1 MVYYKLILN
10 DKRSKADQIYPVVIR
25 VTSNR
30 VSTTVSTGI
39 RVHLNEWDNVKGLIK
54 SANPNWQVMNHQLLD
69 FYNKVQRAIIRLQD
83 ENDFSFENLKIKL
96 TEPKSPIKSQQNT
109 SFNEF
114 VEQTIKELHES
125 NKSGNALVY
134 QASWN
139 RLLSFIGNRKLSFIE
154 VDYTLLEAFKGHLL
168 KDNVKTNTISNYF
181 RTIRAIYNRGIKA
194 KHIDR
199 CHYPF
204 HDIAIK
210 SEKTLKRAVNIQDIG
225 KLSTLALKRETSAW
239 HSRNYC
245 MLSFSLIG
253 ISFTDLAYLKPSDI
267 QKGRLI
273 YRRRKTHKLYNIKLT
288 DIAKSLLDIYKGR
301 NTKYLLPVLPPSI
314 IEDSLEAH
322 KVIKQFIKTTNKYL
336 KNMSKELDLD
346 KITTYVTRHTWAT
359 TAKRMGYSNE
369 LIAEALGHEYGN
381 KITNIYLDSF
391 DQSVIDELNEK
402 VLKSL
407 E

>member
-39 RVHLNEWDNVKGLIK
+39 RVHLNEWDAVKGLIK

-168 KDNVKTNTISNYF
+168 KDNIKTN
-181 RTIRAIYNRGIKA
+181 K
-194 KHIDR
+194 
-199 CHYPF
+199 
-204 HDIAIK
+204 
-210 SEKTLKRAVNIQDIG
+210 
-225 KLSTLALKRETSAW
+225 
-239 HSRNYC
+239 
-245 MLSFSLIG
+245 
-253 ISFTDLAYLKPSDI
+253 
-267 QKGRLI
+267 
-273 YRRRKTHKLYNIKLT
+273 
-288 DIAKSLLDIYKGR
+288 
-301 NTKYLLPVLPPSI
+301 
-314 IEDSLEAH
+314 
-322 KVIKQFIKTTNKYL
+322 
-336 KNMSKELDLD
+336 
-346 KITTYVTRHTWAT
+346 
-359 TAKRMGYSNE
+359 
-369 LIAEALGHEYGN
+369 
-381 KITNIYLDSF
+381 
-391 DQSVIDELNEK
+391 
-402 VLKSL
+402 
-407 E
+407 